1 MIIQSKKFKIFDS
14 DALKKFHKRIF
25 FSIVVFLCCYFL
37 AVFRIADVMI
47 LEINLNKNQN
57 YSLIPERGKIYD
69 RNGQLLSTTINSH
82 SLFVNAQKI
91 KKDKKILS
99 KKISSIININDE
111 EIYKKLIS
119 NKKFI
124 YLKRNISPKEH
135 QKIIEL
141 GEINLQTSIEK
152 KRIYPF
158 RNIGSHI
165 IGYVDVD
172 NNCPFLS

>member
-1 MIIQSKKFKIFDS
+1 M
-14 DALKKFHKRIF
+14 
-25 FSIVVFLCCYFL
+25 
-37 AVFRIADVMI
+37 
-47 LEINLNKNQN
+47 
-57 YSLIPERGKIYD
+57 
-69 RNGQLLSTTINSH
+69 
-82 SLFVNAQKI
+82 NAQKI
-91 KKDKKILS
+91 KKNKKILS

-119 NKKFI
+119 NKNFI

-165 IGYVDVD
+165 IGYVDID
-172 NNCPFLS
+172 NNGLAGIEKSYDENLKKGQDIYLTLNINLQNASTKALLKTINKFSAESG